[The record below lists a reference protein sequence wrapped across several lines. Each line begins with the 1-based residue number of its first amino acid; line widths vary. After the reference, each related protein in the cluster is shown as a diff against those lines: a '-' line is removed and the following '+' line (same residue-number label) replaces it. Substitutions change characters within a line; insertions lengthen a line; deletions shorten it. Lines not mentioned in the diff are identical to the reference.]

1 MKEVLK
7 KCLVLA
13 LVSVF
18 ALAQSVKIE
27 NVRTELYSKSAA
39 NTLKKVEFSLEF
51 EGANLFSN
59 ENKLLDSTNTVV
71 ASFFYEDLFTELG
84 KMKFKDTLMKFINKK
99 YQLGV
104 KNVYILSL
112 KGVEKFDIKE
122 FKSFLE
128 ESTEE
133 KKEEIKRVV
142 NEQNSSIS
150 VPKIPPLPDVSTILN
165 DTTGANNAN
174 IDDIQIQNI
183 QRLQIPQI
191 PNLPENV
198 APQPIRLKDS
208 NTTRLEMNGT
218 R

>member
-1 MKEVLK
+1 MKEMIK
-7 KCLVLA
+7 KCLTLA

-51 EGANLFSN
+51 EGESLFSN

-84 KMKFKDTLMKFINKK
+84 KMRFKDTLMKFINKK

-104 KNVYILSL
+104 KNIYILSL

-165 DTTGANNAN
+165 DATGANNAN
-174 IDDIQIQNI
+174 ADDIQIQNI
-183 QRLQIPQI
+183 QKLQIPQI

-208 NTTRLEMNGT
+208 NTTPLQMNGT

>member
-1 MKEVLK
+1 MKELIK
-7 KCLVLA
+7 KCLALA

-51 EGANLFSN
+51 EGESLFSN

-84 KMKFKDTLMKFINKK
+84 KMRFKDTLMKFINKK

-104 KNVYILSL
+104 KNIYILSL

-150 VPKIPPLPDVSTILN
+150 MPKIPPLPDVSTILN
-165 DTTGANNAN
+165 DATGTNNAN
-174 IDDIQIQNI
+174 ADDIQIQNI
-183 QRLQIPQI
+183 QKLQIPQI

-208 NTTRLEMNGT
+208 NTTPLQMNGA

>member
-1 MKEVLK
+1 MKEMIK

-51 EGANLFSN
+51 EGESLFSN

-84 KMKFKDTLMKFINKK
+84 KMRFKDTLTKFINKK

-104 KNVYILSL
+104 KNIYILSL

-165 DTTGANNAN
+165 DATGANNAN
-174 IDDIQIQNI
+174 ADDIQIQNI
-183 QRLQIPQI
+183 QKLQIPQI
-191 PNLPENV
+191 PILPENV

-208 NTTRLEMNGT
+208 NTTPLQMNGT

>member
-7 KCLVLA
+7 KCLALA

-27 NVRTELYSKSAA
+27 NVRTELYSKSAP
-39 NTLKKVEFSLEF
+39 NSLKKVEFSLEF

-165 DTTGANNAN
+165 DATGANNTN

-208 NTTRLEMNGT
+208 NTTRLEVNGT